1 MKEAIKMKKVL
12 AVFICIALIF
22 PALNSLFAKA
32 ESVADKALE
41 IANDVINWK
50 KTDVGSD
57 EGGFLLNNS
66 LLELAGST
74 AGDWYP
80 IGLSRLGKDDNF
92 GGYLAV
98 LKDNVEARYK
108 EQGKLSSAKATEWHR
123 IALAVLAAGGDPTN
137 FGLDESGKPIDL
149 IADGTFDRGK
159 TTSLGRQG
167 INGWIWGLIALDSK
181 WYEIP
186 ESAYYTREDIIKEIL
201 RQQLSDGGFAL
212 SGRNAD
218 PDITAMV
225 LQALSPYYNSEKRY
239 SYTLKSTGKEVEKTV
254 REAVDEA
261 VECLSEL
268 QLGTGDFKSWGTENV
283 ESTDQVLVALCC
295 LGVDPLNDE
304 RFIKNGNT
312 LLDGILK
319 YKMSDG
325 GFAHSFTFDPENPAA
340 VPNSSNSMAGEQ
352 TLYTMAA
359 LWRFENDMRALYDF
373 RPEQSGALKERISLL
388 ETGISEITE
397 ATSGEKL
404 TELLTAFY
412 SLPENERSYV
422 DGYWALSDMAKEKG
436 IDIEQIAENT
446 VVETFEEND
455 GETEDVIFSESD
467 KRAAE
472 ALPQKLTTEQYV
484 TVTALLDK
492 LERSKDF
499 EGKARYLE
507 KLSRAKAEI
516 ASVQSEIDSINSE
529 ILDKLYPYDNITLAD
544 KKTVDEIYARYEALS
559 EYDRAKITGSDDLVK
574 TKTKLDDIFRGII
587 IALVLGVVAILA
599 AVFLC
604 IRIRKR
610 RRKKEREM
618 EELAEMYKDE

>member
-1 MKEAIKMKKVL
+1 MKEAVKMKKIL

-22 PALNSLFAKA
+22 PACLSAKA
-32 ESVADKALE
+32 ESISVLE
-41 IANDVINWK
+41 IAEGIISWK
-50 KTDVGSD
+50 KTDLGAD
-57 EGGFLLNNS
+57 ENGFLLNS
-66 LLELAGST
+66 SFLELAGST

-98 LKDNVEARYK
+98 LKDNAEARYR

-137 FGLDESGKPIDL
+137 FGLDENGQPIDL
-149 IADGTFDRGK
+149 IADGTYDRGK

-181 WYEIP
+181 RYEIP
-186 ESAYYTREDIIKEIL
+186 ENAYYSREDIIKEIL
-201 RQQLSDGGFAL
+201 CRQFSDGGFAL
-212 SGRNAD
+212 SGKTAD
-218 PDITAMV
+218 PDITAMA

-239 SYTLKSTGKEVEKTV
+239 SYTLKSTGEELEKTV
-254 REAVDEA
+254 REAIDEA
-261 VECLSEL
+261 IECLSEL
-268 QLGTGDFKSWGTENV
+268 QLGTGDFKSWGTENA

-295 LGVDPLNDE
+295 LGIDPLKDE

-319 YKMSDG
+319 YKMADG
-325 GFAHSFTFDPENPAA
+325 GFAHSFTFDPENPTA

-352 TLYTMAA
+352 TLYAIAA
-359 LWRFENDMRALYDF
+359 LWRFQNNMRSLYDF
-373 RPEQSGALKERISLL
+373 RPEQSEALKERISLL

-397 ATSGEKL
+397 ATDEEKL

-422 DGYWALSDMAKEKG
+422 KRYWALSDTAREKG
-436 IDIEQIAENT
+436 IDIEKIAEST
-446 VVETFEEND
+446 VAETFEENN
-455 GETEDVIFSESD
+455 GETENVIFSESD
-467 KRAAE
+467 KRTAE

-507 KLSRAKAEI
+507 KLTKAKAEI
-516 ASVQSEIDSINSE
+516 ASVQSEIDSLNGE
-529 ILDKLYPYDNITLAD
+529 ILEKLYPYDSITLSD

-559 EYDRAKITGSDDLVK
+559 EYERAKITGSGDLVK
-574 TKTKLDDIFRGII
+574 TKTKLDNILRGII
-587 IALVLGVVAILA
+587 IALILGVIAVVTAVLLVLGI
-599 AVFLC
+599 C
-604 IRIRKR
+604 KR

-618 EELAEMYKDE
+618 EELEERYKDE